1 MKTIEIKHV
10 RTGNIIFSGFFRN
23 IREAAEQAIADNVSL
38 ALADLRHANLAHAEL
53 DGGDFDQ
60 ASLEGANLTAANLSE
75 CSFHATRITNA
86 QLHSAVFCQSQLEAV
101 DFRGALFGA
110 TDITDACISHC
121 QFDTLS
127 ALDMDFTATY
137 AISLNSF
144 SAFDNTLCGLS
155 HPPLVIKGLGL
166 PLACLDSHILAGSE
180 ALPFRTVQNIL
191 MHAKKPPEYI
201 PSRTYSFLRAHK
213 NLLNSLM
220 KLHAQLSPR
229 EQKAA

>member
-10 RTGNIIFSGFFRN
+10 RTGSIIFSGFFRN
-23 IREAAEQAIADNVSL
+23 IREAAEQAITENVSL
-38 ALADLRHANLAHAEL
+38 SFADLRHANLAHAEL

-60 ASLEGANLTAANLSE
+60 ASLEGSNLTAANLSE
-75 CSFHATRITNA
+75 CSFHTTRMAHA
-86 QLHSAVFCQSQLEAV
+86 QLHSAVLCQSQLEAV

-127 ALDMDFTATY
+127 ALDMGFTATHTM
-137 AISLNSF
+137 ALNSF

-155 HPPLVIKGLGL
+155 RPPLVIKGLAL
-166 PLACLDSHILAGSE
+166 PLACLDSHILIGLE
-180 ALPFRTVQNIL
+180 ALPFRTIL
-191 MHAKKPPEYI
+191 DILTYAKRPPEYI
-201 PSRTYSFLRAHK
+201 PSHTYSFLRAHK

-220 KLHAQLSPR
+220 KLHRRPALC